1 LPRRRGELIGSPH
14 DEEARVG
21 RFDGRTV
28 LVTGATGGMG
38 RSHVRAFHGE
48 GAAVVIAARDDVA
61 GRDLAAELGDRALA
75 VRLDVTDEQE
85 WTAAVAATE
94 QRFGPV
100 SILVANAGVQHPPT
114 LLEDADRHL
123 WDAVTAVNVTGTAL
137 GIRAVTP
144 SMRRGGGGVIVTV
157 GSTMGHGG
165 TAAFGPYVAAKWAV
179 RGLTRTA
186 ALELGRDHIR
196 VVSLTPGVVATPLIT
211 EPLAEGVPAIA
222 TVFDPRPFA
231 VPRLGEPDEI
241 SRALLYLAS
250 PDAAFVTGSE
260 LVVDGGL
267 LLGPALSA

>member
-1 LPRRRGELIGSPH
+1 M
-14 DEEARVG
+14 G

-38 RSHVRAFHGE
+38 RSHVEAFHRH
-48 GAAVVIAARDDVA
+48 GAAVVVAARDEA
-61 GRDLAAELGDRALA
+61 AAKALAAELGDRALA
-75 VRLDVTDEQE
+75 VRLDVTDEQQ
-85 WTAAVAATE
+85 WTTAVAAAE
-94 QRFGPV
+94 QQFGAI
-100 SILVANAGVQHPPT
+100 SILIANAGVQHPPT
-114 LLEDADRHL
+114 LLEDADRTL
-123 WDAVTAVNVTGTAL
+123 WDTVTAVNVTGTAL

-157 GSTMGHGG
+157 ASTMGHGG

-186 ALELGRDHIR
+186 ALELARDNIR

-222 TVFDPRPFA
+222 DVFDPAPFA
-231 VPRLGEPDEI
+231 VPRLGQPGEL
-241 SRALLYLAS
+241 SRALLFLAS
-250 PDAAFVTGSE
+250 PDASFMTGSE

-267 LLGPALSA
+267 LLGPAFAA

>member
-1 LPRRRGELIGSPH
+1 M
-14 DEEARVG
+14 G
-21 RFDGRTV
+21 RFKGRTV

-38 RSHVRAFHGE
+38 RSHVQAFHRE
-48 GAAVVIAARDDVA
+48 GAAVVIGARDEAAGVA
-61 GRDLAAELGDRALA
+61 LAEQLGDRALA
-75 VRLDVTDEQE
+75 VRLDVTDEQQ
-85 WTAAVAATE
+85 WRAAVEAAE

-100 SILVANAGVQHPPT
+100 SVLVANAGVQHPPT
-114 LLEDADRHL
+114 LLEDADRSL
-123 WDAVTAVNVTGTAL
+123 WDTVVAVNLTGTAL
-137 GIRAVTP
+137 GIRAVAP

-157 GSTMGHGG
+157 ASTMAHGG

-222 TVFDPRPFA
+222 EAFDPEPFA
-231 VPRLGEPDEI
+231 VPRMGEPDEI
-241 SRALLYLAS
+241 SRALLFLAS

-260 LVVDGGL
+260 LVIDGGL
-267 LLGPALSA
+267 LLGPAVPA